1 MGPECPSSH
10 LLTSR
15 GGKPPFT
22 LASRHA
28 ILERSE
34 GGDEVPDQNKMPEGP
49 PNNTLRA
56 MTETLRQKLLS
67 AEICCRDCG
76 ARYGK
81 YSVGVSSTWEGDCD
95 VCGEHKGVT
104 EVRDWGYLS
113 KGLAELGALK
123 TDPFAKL
130 TESFPPERKAK
141 IKEQSKVVASYM
153 ASVGPIMTD
162 DELEDALTASY
173 EVGELTMKLT
183 EDEIAYLNHCLDVIS
198 DAGVEDED
206 QAMFVSIEK
215 KICELYED
223 NCVKYELAPAMKAYY
238 AKFTSYGN
246 DDEEDRVRWATFRD
260 AFNAGLEYSKEA
272 Q

>member
-1 MGPECPSSH
+1 M
-10 LLTSR
+10 
-15 GGKPPFT
+15 K
-22 LASRHA
+22 
-28 ILERSE
+28 
-34 GGDEVPDQNKMPEGP
+34 
-49 PNNTLRA
+49 
-56 MTETLRQKLLS
+56 
-67 AEICCRDCG
+67 
-76 ARYGK
+76 YGK
-81 YSVGVSSTWEGDCD
+81 YSVGCSSTWEGDCD

-162 DELEDALTASY
+162 DELEDCLTASY
-173 EVGELTMKLT
+173 EQGEITLMVT
-183 EDEIAYLNHCLDVIS
+183 EREIEAVRDFLGSAKDEGRIPLPDRDMESIRNK
-198 DAGVEDED
+198 
-206 QAMFVSIEK
+206 FVD
-215 KICELYED
+215 LYED
-223 NCVKYELAPAMKAYY
+223 YCVKYELSPAMKAYY

-272 Q
+272 